1 MASTLDSQKIGSRI
15 YVKSYDH
22 DPGATT
28 AIVTSADGGTTKQ
41 LLDMRNYGG
50 FMGVVKPNIVGGG
63 GVTKVEIVA
72 YINGDATGAGTAYVI
87 KDSGTVA
94 ADALNDNVVE
104 ECTASEIA
112 QIGEAEGVDLRYAA
126 VRLTCATNTD
136 EATVTYIGYP
146 ALHATLN
153 LTATSIA

>member
-1 MASTLDSQKIGSRI
+1 MASSLDSQTIGSRI
-15 YVKSYDH
+15 FIKSYDH

-28 AIVTSADGGTTKQ
+28 AVVTSADGGTTKQ

-50 FMGVVKPNIVGGG
+50 FMAIAKPNIVGGN
-63 GVTKVEIVA
+63 GVTKLEIVA
-72 YINGDATGAGTAYVI
+72 YEDSAGAGTAYVI
-87 KDSGTVA
+87 KDSGAVV

-112 QIGEAEGVDLRYAA
+112 QIGAANSVDLRYVGA
-126 VRLTCATNTD
+126 RLTNATNTD
-136 EATVTYIGYP
+136 EVTVTYVGYP
-146 ALHATLN
+146 AKHAQLN